1 MDAGKRNLSDI
12 IKQTQILEVPF
23 YQRSYVWGK
32 EQWERL
38 LEDAEMITLTE
49 KEYFIGSLI
58 LKQQLTPPGEPYK
71 RTIIDGQQRLTT
83 LSVFFK
89 ALALKTDNQR
99 KFDNRFKLEEEDT
112 GRRMPAINHSMRDR
126 KAFEKILNQ
135 DEPAEI
141 KDSEGHNNKLIHCFN
156 FFIKNI
162 KPERVDF
169 DIVYSRLMFV
179 SIDLGR
185 EEDEQQIFDTIN
197 SLGVRLSTA
206 ELLKNYLFKEE
217 DLSEYQELWLGI
229 FEKDNSCIK
238 YWEQEVTAG
247 SYKRTLI
254 DLFFYALLQI
264 KIQDKSLMVD
274 TKDKILFSK
283 MDRLF
288 ESYKYFSAK
297 YKVSRD
303 DLLRD
308 IKSYAQTFRQVIDPS
323 IVEQPIEPND
333 YVNRVNNLIFGLKTT
348 VLIPYILKV
357 ANRVELDRDKMND
370 VFSIIETYIVRRII
384 VKASNRGYNGLFSE
398 SLLLNDVYTRKD
410 FLEFINEKSDRDL
423 YLPQDEELKE
433 AFNEAKLTNYNAKGV
448 LYLLESKIRDANRN
462 SNSLLSINSYSL
474 EHLMPKKWEN
484 NWGKLDD
491 QEQVDYRNSKLLTLG
506 NLTIITQSLNATIR
520 DASWRDKLQ
529 GDTKKHGGLIAYSS
543 GIQLFSDLIQKE
555 KWDESAIEERANYLY
570 EKSIEVWK
578 AK

>member
-12 IKQTQILEVPF
+12 VKQTQVLEVPF

-58 LKQQLTPPGEPYK
+58 LKQQLTSPGEPYR

-83 LSVFFK
+83 LSIFFK
-89 ALALKTDNQR
+89 AMALKTDNQR
-99 KFDNRFKLEEEDT
+99 KFDNRFKLEEDDRG
-112 GRRMPAINHSMRDR
+112 GRSPAINHSMRDR
-126 KAFEKILNQ
+126 KAFEQILGQ
-135 DEPAEI
+135 EEPAEI
-141 KDSEGHNNKLIHCFN
+141 KVSDEADSRLIECFN
-156 FFIKNI
+156 FFIKNLN
-162 KPERVDF
+162 PEKIDF

-185 EEDEQQIFDTIN
+185 DEDEQQIFDTIN
-197 SLGVRLSTA
+197 SLGVKLSTA

-217 DLSEYQELWLGI
+217 DLSEYQEFWLDI
-229 FEKDNSCIK
+229 FEKDNDCIK
-238 YWEQEVTAG
+238 YWEQEVAAG

-264 KIQDKSLMVD
+264 KIQDKSLTVD

-288 ESYKYFSAK
+288 ESYKYFGAK
-297 YKVSRD
+297 YEISRD

-333 YVNRVNNLIFGLKTT
+333 YVNRMNNLIFGLKTT
-348 VLIPYILKV
+348 VLIPYVLKV
-357 ANRVELDRDKMND
+357 ANQVDLDQDRMND
-370 VFSIIETYIVRRII
+370 IFSIVESYIIRRII

-398 SLLLNDVYTRKD
+398 SLLLNEVYTRND
-410 FLEFINEKSDRDL
+410 FLEYINEKSDKDL
-423 YLPQDEELKE
+423 YLPQDDELKE
-433 AFNEAKLTNYNAKGV
+433 AFNESKLTNYNAKGA
-448 LYLLESKIRDANRN
+448 LYLLESKTRDGDRN
-462 SNSLLSINSYSL
+462 SNALLSIGSYSL

-491 QEQVDYRNSKLLTLG
+491 QELIDYRNNKLLTLG

-520 DASWRDKLQ
+520 DSSWQIKLQ
-529 GDTKKHGGLIAYSS
+529 GDKKHGGLIAYSS
-543 GIQLFSDLIQKE
+543 GIQLFSEIILKEEWNEQEIDDRAESLYQK
-555 KWDESAIEERANYLY
+555 AIDSWTIA
-570 EKSIEVWK
+570 
-578 AK
+578 